1 MTNDIDY
8 WQRMANR
15 LYDRV
20 LADVR
25 IIAQNRRYI
34 EDHVTLL
41 KAKNMHARSV
51 IRHIYGILKL
61 MEALDYDKDLKV
73 VTKRDMEKA
82 AAYINYCDPP
92 YSMESRLHFQAVW
105 KVFYKELLG
114 EGVYQPPVTAWMKI
128 TNKTRKNLMP
138 DNILTEQEIVKML
151 DAATNLRDKFFLS
164 LLYETGCRIGEIM
177 GGRKKDLDLTVQPA
191 KLTITGK
198 TGWRAGDIL
207 AEHSTG
213 HR

>member
-41 KAKNMHARSV
+41 KAKNMHPRSV

-61 MEALDYDKDLKV
+61 MEALGYDKDLKV

-82 AAYINYCDPP
+82 AAFINSCDPP

-114 EGVYQPPVTAWMKI
+114 EGIYQPPVTAWMKI
-128 TNKTRKNLMP
+128 TSKSKHKIIP
-138 DNILTEQEIVKML
+138 DDILTEQEVITML

-164 LLYETGCRIGEIM
+164 LITIPAISVGLSPYYLIKYGYSF
-177 GGRKKDLDLTVQPA
+177 VQ
-191 KLTITGK
+191 KL
-198 TGWRAGDIL
+198 
-207 AEHSTG
+207 
-213 HR
+213 